1 MAVPWVGSRSGRS
14 LGGTEAVRVGALA
27 LAVLERFP
35 YPDPSSALRRGT
47 FTPLEAFHLIRRPRF
62 WKLFGPGLLWAAA
75 AIGVSHLVQ
84 STRAGADG
92 GFTLLWIVAIALL
105 VKYPFFEYGPRYA
118 GATGESLVEGYLRL
132 GRWALWLYLLITLAT
147 ALIVQVAVVLF
158 TAFLF
163 AHVLGMG
170 WSPALSG
177 GIVLTLCALLLR
189 VGQFR
194 ALDLTI
200 KVVLVFLAVSTLVAA
215 SLVVPAAAA
224 TDVTPWPLADT
235 VIPLAFILA
244 LAGWMPSAID
254 ISVWSSLWTLAKN
267 RQSGERAGVA
277 EALLDFRIGYVG
289 TALIALAFLVLG
301 AGVMHAAGESFSP
314 EGTVFSLQLVE
325 LYAQTFGP
333 WARPVMLVAVLTTMF
348 STSLTVM
355 DGFPRALA
363 RSFGALRRG
372 LDDIPQEEEAGRG
385 YWISLVVLAVLT
397 VVVFARFVGTL
408 TAMVD
413 FATIVSFITAPVLGY
428 LNLRVVTAP
437 HVREEDRPGPRLRA
451 LSYLGLAL
459 MAGTAIIFLVTLFR

>member
-1 MAVPWVGSRSGRS
+1 
-14 LGGTEAVRVGALA
+14 
-27 LAVLERFP
+27 
-35 YPDPSSALRRGT
+35 
-47 FTPLEAFHLIRRPRF
+47 
-62 WKLFGPGLLWAAA
+62 
-75 AIGVSHLVQ
+75 VSHLVQ

-92 GFTLLWIVAIALL
+92 GFTLVWIVLLALL
-105 VKYPFFEYGPRYA
+105 LKYPFFEYGPRYA

-132 GRWALWLYLLITLAT
+132 GRWALWVYVLITVAT

-163 AHVLGMG
+163 AHVLGVD
-170 WSPALSG
+170 WSPAVSG
-177 GIVLTLCALLLR
+177 ALVLALCATILF
-189 VGQFR
+189 VGRFR

-200 KVVLVFLAVSTLVAA
+200 KLVLLLLAASTLVAA
-215 SLVVPAAAA
+215 VLILPGAAG
-224 TDVTPWPLADT
+224 TDPTPWPLAET

-267 RQSGERAGVA
+267 RASGRRAGVA

-289 TALIALAFLVLG
+289 TGIIALAFLTLG
-301 AGVMHAAGESFSP
+301 AGVMHAAGRAFSP
-314 EGTVFSLQLVE
+314 EGPAFSLQLVD
-325 LYAQTFGP
+325 LYAETLGG

-372 LDDIPQEEEAGRG
+372 LEHVPEQERETRG
-385 YWISLVVLAVLT
+385 YWIALVVLAALT

-408 TAMVD
+408 TTMVD
-413 FATIVSFITAPVLGY
+413 FATTVSFLTAPVLGY
-428 LNLRVVTAP
+428 LNLRVVTSA
-437 HVREEDRPGPRLRA
+437 HVRPEDRPGRGLLI
-451 LSYLGLAL
+451 LSWVGLVL
-459 MAGTAIIFLVTLFR
+459 MGGTALVYLVLLLR